1 MLDKRNCSCRLDTI
15 IKIVKVNTS
24 IATIMVA
31 VLFLLNS
38 CVNDTAEV
46 AQVSVEDEGP
56 REIQEDLTLTYSD
69 SSRIKIKLIAARAEN
84 YPQLEEPTT
93 VFPKG
98 IDVRF
103 YDENGL
109 ENSRLRANSAI
120 NYKNKNLW
128 IATGDVV
135 VVNKKGEQLN
145 TEELFWDEKKGQIY
159 SEVFSKISTKDQ
171 IIMGEG
177 FEADQSFSS
186 YQMDKIT
193 GQINLEDE
201 QGIEDR

>member
-1 MLDKRNCSCRLDTI
+1 
-15 IKIVKVNTS
+15 
-24 IATIMVA
+24 MVA